1 MLILEKQ
8 IVRIQ
13 GKSYN
18 LKNDQ
23 IIFLNL
29 CYWSLVNL
37 LRCVNFGCA
46 VNWFRYICVC
56 VYQ

>member
-29 CYWSLVNL
+29 CY
-37 LRCVNFGCA
+37 
-46 VNWFRYICVC
+46 
-56 VYQ
+56 